1 MFIQRKIVTILLLV
15 VHGCIAVVAENEN
28 CNRVQFTL
36 EDQTGNSI
44 IQNFTKQS
52 IVKNGKSVYYSVF
65 GLKEQWRH
73 SVIWWSNTTNKWV
86 SQIGHRNRDLISNK
100 ITKAKQNFPPK
111 RTYSSISQI
120 IVSNEQTC
128 FSCLLKIV

>member
-36 EDQTGNSI
+36 EDQTGNSS

-52 IVKNGKSVYYSVF
+52 IAKNGKPVYYSVF
-65 GLKEQWRH
+65 GLKEHWRH
-73 SVIWWSNTTNKWV
+73 SVIWWSNTNKWV
-86 SQIGHRNRDLISNK
+86 SQALIRPKRRSWHLISNK
-100 ITKAKQNFPPK
+100 ITKAKQKFPPK
-111 RTYSSISQI
+111 CTYSSIYQI

-128 FSCLLKIV
+128 FSCL

>member
-1 MFIQRKIVTILLLV
+1 MFIQRKIVTILLIV

-36 EDQTGNSI
+36 EDQTGNSS

-65 GLKEQWRH
+65 GLKEHLTH
-73 SVIWWSNTTNKWV
+73 SVIWWSNTNQWV
-86 SQIGHRNRDLISNK
+86 SQIGHRNWDLISNK

-111 RTYSSISQI
+111 CTYSSISQI

-128 FSCLLKIV
+128 FSCL

>member
-1 MFIQRKIVTILLLV
+1 MFIQTKIVTILIVV
-15 VHGCIAVVAENEN
+15 VHGCIVVVAENEN

-36 EDQTGNSI
+36 EDQTGNSS

-52 IVKNGKSVYYSVF
+52 FVKNGKPVYYSVF
-65 GLKEQWRH
+65 GPKKDWRH
-73 SVIWWSNTTNKWV
+73 SVIWWSNTNQWV
-86 SQIGHRNRDLISNK
+86 SQIGHRNWDLISNK

-111 RTYSSISQI
+111 FTYSSIYQI

-128 FSCLLKIV
+128 FSCL

>member
-1 MFIQRKIVTILLLV
+1 MFKKRKIVTILLIV

-36 EDQTGNSI
+36 EDQTGNSS

-52 IVKNGKSVYYSVF
+52 FVKNGKPVYYSVF
-65 GLKEQWRH
+65 GLKEHWRH
-73 SVIWWSNTTNKWV
+73 SVIWWSNKTKKWL
-86 SQIGHRNRDLISNK
+86 SQIGRSNKDLIS
-100 ITKAKQNFPPK
+100 KAKQNFSPK
-111 RTYSSISQI
+111 CTYSSISQI

-128 FSCLLKIV
+128 FSCL

>member
-1 MFIQRKIVTILLLV
+1 MFIQRKIVTILLIV

-36 EDQTGNSI
+36 EDQTGNSS

-52 IVKNGKSVYYSVF
+52 FVKNGKPVYYSVF
-65 GLKEQWRH
+65 GLKEHWRQ
-73 SVIWWSNTTNKWV
+73 SVIWWSNKKNKWL
-86 SQIGHRNRDLISNK
+86 SQIGRSNWHLISNK
-100 ITKAKQNFPPK
+100 ITKAKQNSPPK
-111 RTYSSISQI
+111 CTYSSISQI

-128 FSCLLKIV
+128 FSCL

>member
-1 MFIQRKIVTILLLV
+1 MFIQRKIVTILLIV
-15 VHGCIAVVAENEN
+15 VHGCNAVVAENEN

-36 EDQTGNSI
+36 EDQTGNSS

-65 GLKEQWRH
+65 GLKEHLTH
-73 SVIWWSNTTNKWV
+73 SVIWWSNTNKWV
-86 SQIGHRNRDLISNK
+86 SQIGRRSWHLISNK

-111 RTYSSISQI
+111 CTYSSISQI

-128 FSCLLKIV
+128 FSCL

>member
-1 MFIQRKIVTILLLV
+1 MFIQRKIVTILLIV
-15 VHGCIAVVAENEN
+15 VHGCIVVVAENEN

-36 EDQTGNSI
+36 KDQTGNSS

-52 IVKNGKSVYYSVF
+52 FVKNGKPVYYSVF
-65 GLKEQWRH
+65 GLKEHWRH
-73 SVIWWSNTTNKWV
+73 SVIWWSNTNKWV
-86 SQIGHRNRDLISNK
+86 SQIGRRSWHLISNK

-111 RTYSSISQI
+111 CTYSSISQI

-128 FSCLLKIV
+128 FSCL

>member
-1 MFIQRKIVTILLLV
+1 MV

-36 EDQTGNSI
+36 ENQTGNSS

-52 IVKNGKSVYYSVF
+52 FVKNGKSVYYSVF
-65 GLKEQWRH
+65 GLKEHWRH
-73 SVIWWSNTTNKWV
+73 SVIWWSYKTKKWL
-86 SQIGHRNRDLISNK
+86 SQIGRSNKDLISNK

-111 RTYSSISQI
+111 RTYSSRYF
-120 IVSNEQTC
+120 SNYSEQ
-128 FSCLLKIV
+128 